1 MKTVHTPVL
10 EIAYLEHGP
19 PGGPPVVLLHGFP
32 DDVHAYA
39 EVAPALAARGMRVLV
54 PWLRGYGPTRF
65 LEAATP
71 RSGEQAALG
80 ADLRDF
86 LAALDLGPNGGAFA
100 KVLRHRPRLLRL
112 HALGEFGHAVQHHP
126 LHFAHVS

>member
-1 MKTVHTPVL
+1 MLRTVRTATL

-19 PGGPPVVLLHGFP
+19 ADAPPVVLLHGFP

-39 EVAPALAARGMRVLV
+39 EVAPALAAQGLRVLV

-65 LEAATP
+65 LDAATP

-80 ADLRDF
+80 SDLR
-86 LAALDLGPNGGAFA
+86 A
-100 KVLRHRPRLLRL
+100 
-112 HALGEFGHAVQHHP
+112 HP
-126 LHFAHVS
+126 ERS